1 LDWSAAVRVTAYN
14 NAPQGALFCRWYID
28 MKDLFSRSLQTT
40 IIFLVIGG
48 ILALALGGF
57 FSPSSN
63 QFTASLVTVQTWIS
77 SRYLGFQDFFTAP
90 RDIVTLRAHSAELE
104 AQISQ
109 LQAQVIGLQQRV
121 SETEILA
128 ALVDFSRSNPE
139 STYKAA
145 SVIGRDP
152 SPFLHYI
159 IINRGSNDDIRRG
172 MPVVTNQGLV
182 GRVDAV
188 IADAARVQ
196 LITDPASVVNVR
208 LQNAET
214 NAVLV
219 GSVTGDVSLDMISQ
233 NVTVK
238 PGDLILT
245 SGLGGGYPPDR
256 IIGQVVTIRT
266 LEYELFQQATVQS
279 AVDFTRLNIVLVIT
293 NFQPVDITPLVP
305 ITFP

>member
-1 LDWSAAVRVTAYN
+1 
-14 NAPQGALFCRWYID
+14 
-28 MKDLFSRSLQTT
+28 MKNLFSRSLQTT
-40 IIFLVIGG
+40 VIFLVVGG

-57 FSPSSN
+57 FSTASN
-63 QFTASLVTVQTWIS
+63 RFTASLVGVQSWIAT
-77 SRYLGFQDFFTAP
+77 RVLAIQDFLTAP
-90 RDIVTLRAHSAELE
+90 RDIASLRTRNAELE
-104 AQISQ
+104 TEVSQ
-109 LQAQVIGLQQRV
+109 LQARVIELQQQV
-121 SETEILA
+121 NQTDILA

-196 LITDPASVVNVR
+196 LITDPASSVNVR

-214 NAVLV
+214 EASLI
-219 GSVTGDVSLDMISQ
+219 GSVTGDMTLEMIPQ
-233 NVTVK
+233 DINVQ
-238 PGDLILT
+238 PGDLVLS
-245 SGLGGGYPPDR
+245 SGLGGGYPPDL
-256 IIGQVVTIRT
+256 IIGQVVNVRSRDFD
-266 LEYELFQQATVQS
+266 LFQQATVQPV
-279 AVDFTRLNIVLVIT
+279 VDFNRLEIVLVIV
-293 NFQPVDITPLVP
+293 NFKPVDISPLVP
-305 ITFP
+305 VPTP